1 MIRQARD
8 RKPDDPFARALR
20 RSHGEPEAEGTRAA
34 AAFAL
39 VAEKVHQPHRQL
51 TRIMETA
58 EEISKVTAEST
69 KSSPTG
75 ENMASQQDR
84 DARQDQGSRTE
95 AARFSVLDR
104 SRTREGHTD
113 AEALRDTVR
122 LARELE
128 GLGYHR
134 FWVSEHHG
142 VPGVAGSAPT
152 VLAAAVA
159 AATRTIRVGTGGVM
173 LPNHQPLVVAEQFG
187 VLESLFPGRID
198 MGLGRSVGFTD
209 GVRKALGRDKGV
221 AEDFAGQ
228 LEELLGWF
236 RGTSPTGVHAR
247 PSEGLTVPPF
257 VLAMGE
263 GATIAARAGLP
274 MVIGD
279 LRNREK
285 MRRGIDHYR
294 ARFRPSP
301 WAPEPYVVVSGTI
314 AVAATPQEARRLLVP
329 EAWSMAYSRTHGTF
343 PPLPPAERVEALT
356 MSAKERGLYESG
368 LAGHLAGTEEQV
380 AHELA
385 TLLKETGA
393 QEVLVTT
400 STYDREALL
409 DSYRRLARIIT
420 GVPLA

>member
-1 MIRQARD
+1 M
-8 RKPDDPFARALR
+8 
-20 RSHGEPEAEGTRAA
+20 
-34 AAFAL
+34 
-39 VAEKVHQPHRQL
+39 
-51 TRIMETA
+51 
-58 EEISKVTAEST
+58 
-69 KSSPTG
+69 SSVI
-75 ENMASQQDR
+75 AQ
-84 DARQDQGSRTE
+84 
-95 AARFSVLDR
+95 ARFSVLDR
-104 SRTREGHTD
+104 SRTREGHPN

-128 GLGYHR
+128 EFGYHR

-209 GVRKALGRDKGV
+209 GVRKALGRDKGD
-221 AEDFAGQ
+221 AEDFAAQ
-228 LEELLGWF
+228 LQELLGWF
-236 RGTSPTGVHAR
+236 RGTSPTGVRAR
-247 PSEGLTVPPF
+247 PAEGLTVPPF

-263 GATIAARAGLP
+263 GAGIAARAGLP

-285 MRRGIDHYR
+285 MQRGIDHYR
-294 ARFRPSP
+294 AHFRPSP
-301 WAPEPYVVVSGTI
+301 WASEPYVVISGTV
-314 AVAATPQEARRLLVP
+314 AVAATPEDARRLLVP
-329 EAWSMAYSRTHGTF
+329 EAWSMAHSRTHGTF
-343 PPLPPAERVEALT
+343 PPLPPAEHVESLT
-356 MSAKERGLYESG
+356 MTGKERELYESG
-368 LAGHLAGTEEQV
+368 LAGHIAGTEEQV

-385 TLLKETGA
+385 QVLKETGA

-400 STYDREALL
+400 STYDRAALL
-409 DSYRRLARIIT
+409 DSYRRLAGIFTAGGGGDVSQSRMAREISPPART
-420 GVPLA
+420 S

>member
-1 MIRQARD
+1 
-8 RKPDDPFARALR
+8 
-20 RSHGEPEAEGTRAA
+20 
-34 AAFAL
+34 
-39 VAEKVHQPHRQL
+39 
-51 TRIMETA
+51 
-58 EEISKVTAEST
+58 
-69 KSSPTG
+69 
-75 ENMASQQDR
+75 
-84 DARQDQGSRTE
+84 
-95 AARFSVLDR
+95 
-104 SRTREGHTD
+104 
-113 AEALRDTVR
+113 
-122 LARELE
+122 
-128 GLGYHR
+128 
-134 FWVSEHHG
+134 
-142 VPGVAGSAPT
+142 VAGSAPT

-209 GVRKALGRDKGV
+209 GVRKALGRDKS
-221 AEDFAGQ
+221 AANTADFAAH
-228 LEELLGWF
+228 LAELLGWF

-294 ARFRPSP
+294 ATFRPSV
-301 WAPEPYVVVSGTI
+301 WAREPYVVISGTV
-314 AVAATPQEARRLLVP
+314 AVAESPQEARRLLLP

-343 PPLPPAERVEALT
+343 PPLPPAERVESLPMT
-356 MSAKERGLYESG
+356 DKERGLYESG
-368 LAGHLAGTEEQV
+368 LAGHIVGTEEQV
-380 AHELA
+380 AHELE
-385 TLLKETGA
+385 TVIKETGA

-400 STYDREALL
+400 STYDRDALL
-409 DSYRRLARIIT
+409 DSYRRLARVAGLT
-420 GVPLA
+420 GA